1 MEPKKDT
8 FNVLAVSRTA
18 KLLELLTEIL
28 PQDQFGSMVHVTTAG
43 EAKRTLLES
52 YFPIV
57 IIDTPLK
64 EELGVQLALDISQQH
79 SCSVILIVKNEVF
92 EQVTYKVEDFG
103 IVTLAK
109 PTSKQAIYGA
119 FKMVLAVQ
127 NRIRNLESKN
137 INLKEKMQELRLLYR
152 AKLLLIQHLGMT
164 EVEAHRYI
172 EKQAMDRCVKKI
184 QIVENII
191 KTYEQ

>member
-1 MEPKKDT
+1 MEPRKVN
-8 FNVLAVSRTA
+8 FSVLVVARTT

-28 PQDQFGSMVHVTTAG
+28 PQDQFWPLVHVLSAG
-43 EAKRTLLES
+43 EAKRALLES
-52 YFPIV
+52 HFSIV

-64 EELGVQLALDISQQH
+64 EEFGVQLALDISEQYN
-79 SCSVILIVKNEVF
+79 SSIILLVKNDVF
-92 EQVTYKVEDFG
+92 EQVTFKVEEFG

-109 PTSKQAIYGA
+109 PTSRQAIYGA
-119 FKMVLAVQ
+119 VKMVCAIQ
-127 NRIRNLESKN
+127 NKIRNLEYKN
-137 INLKEKMQELRLLYR
+137 TNLNEKMQELRLLSR

-164 EVEAHRYI
+164 ESEAHRYI